1 MHTNRSRNSSACR
14 PGNTVVRRSD
24 HHVVRGQAVTGRVH
38 VGRNRMQLQ
47 PHPGRV
53 PAHLPQQQIGQ
64 DRDRVVRRGHRELP
78 VRVSRV
84 EPRRPLHGRLHLPQR
99 ILHGRQ
105 QLLAEDG
112 QPVPAPFSLQ
122 QLIPEVL
129 AQPGQRHAHG
139 RLAIP
144 IRPPALVRFR
154 SSSSAPS
161 ATSKLRSISPTSVIA
176 AVPGRRRVTACKP
189 PKLPPR
195 ICPIFRFRHHCP
207 PKVARVRLPRADAGC
222 LSCADRAGRESARG
236 SHRAG
241 STGAWAGWWDP
252 R

>member
-1 MHTNRSRNSSACR
+1 
-14 PGNTVVRRSD
+14 
-24 HHVVRGQAVTGRVH
+24 
-38 VGRNRMQLQ
+38 MQLQ

-64 DRDRVVRRGHRELP
+64 DRDRVVRCGHRELP

-99 ILHGRQ
+99 VLHGRQ

-112 QPVPAPFSLQ
+112 QPVTAPLPLK

-139 RLAIP
+139 RLADP
-144 IRPPALVRFR
+144 DPPPGSGQVPLLKQRPERDQQVQVDLAH
-154 SSSSAPS
+154 
-161 ATSKLRSISPTSVIA
+161 I
-176 AVPGRRRVTACKP
+176 
-189 PKLPPR
+189 
-195 ICPIFRFRHHCP
+195 
-207 PKVARVRLPRADAGC
+207 
-222 LSCADRAGRESARG
+222 
-236 SHRAG
+236 SHRG
-241 STGAWAGWWDP
+241 CPSTVAAKDMTDIFVLGIIE